1 MKSTHDILL
10 HWKSEST
17 CDPRFYIS
25 DHQLTC
31 KVRSSWIDGNDM
43 NGLTIPENQIQVDS
57 SSKNEHSVTIAGLE
71 KNQTYSYAIS
81 GSEDSANVTVDFDSL

>member
-1 MKSTHDILL
+1 
-10 HWKSEST
+10 
-17 CDPRFYIS
+17 
-25 DHQLTC
+25 
-31 KVRSSWIDGNDM
+31 M